1 MNFDF
6 QKAFLV
12 LVRGRR
18 EKESRRKIT
27 SRPTQIPELTNHFHL
42 NLWKI
47 ISHSQKQVLA
57 TCGPMSV
64 SFFTIVVFFGS
75 FYLINLMLA
84 VVALSYEEE
93 AEITQEERRKDLID
107 HRDDSTF
114 SFDPSSLS
122 IKQLSKQASKK
133 FDSKKNV
140 LMASYSRKK
149 TRRRKKGKD
158 GKPSNNKQA
167 NSNSNSDAVDD
178 SKSDNKSRSAT
189 PTPNPSPRHSGTI
202 RPQALALQQ
211 KNRGL
216 LQQAQ
221 LNQLQQQNL
230 ASDAVENEDANTLHP
245 LRGQLLSSRQASSN
259 RDSSLDD
266 SGVVDDHEDNQEVEV
281 EHPSNMEVS
290 SYFDFFIKNQCT
302 VFYRLQATVCFLDL
316 KFFTRGLE

>member
-1 MNFDF
+1 
-6 QKAFLV
+6 
-12 LVRGRR
+12 
-18 EKESRRKIT
+18 
-27 SRPTQIPELTNHFHL
+27 
-42 NLWKI
+42 
-47 ISHSQKQVLA
+47 
-57 TCGPMSV
+57 MSV

-114 SFDPSSLS
+114 SFDPSALSL
-122 IKQLSKQASKK
+122 KQLSKQAGKK

-140 LMASYSRKK
+140 LMQSYSRKK

-158 GKPSNNKQA
+158 TKPSNMK
-167 NSNSNSDAVDD
+167 SNSNSDALD
-178 SKSDNKSRSAT
+178 DNKSENRSRSAT
-189 PTPNPSPRHSGTI
+189 PTPNPSPRHSSTI
-202 RPQALALQQ
+202 RPQALALQ

-221 LNQLQQQNL
+221 LNQLQQQ
-230 ASDAVENEDANTLHP
+230 AVTAGGEGEENGDNNTLHP

-290 SYFDFFIKNQCT
+290 APPSMS
-302 VFYRLQATVCFLDL
+302 
-316 KFFTRGLE
+316 

>member
-1 MNFDF
+1 VR
-6 QKAFLV
+6 KKIIFLLPRPV
-12 LVRGRR
+12 FSS
-18 EKESRRKIT
+18 KKIKL
-27 SRPTQIPELTNHFHL
+27 SIPHFV
-42 NLWKI
+42 NLWRI
-47 ISHSQKQVLA
+47 IFHSLKKQVLA

-114 SFDPSSLS
+114 SFDPTSLS

-158 GKPSNNKQA
+158 LKATNNKNQA

-178 SKSDNKSRSAT
+178 NKSEAKSRSAT
-189 PTPNPSPRHSGTI
+189 PSPNPSPRHSSTI

-230 ASDAVENEDANTLHP
+230 TSDGVENENSNTLHP

-281 EHPSNMEVS
+281 EHPSNMEVN
-290 SYFDFFIKNQCT
+290 K
-302 VFYRLQATVCFLDL
+302 FY
-316 KFFTRGLE
+316 

>member
-1 MNFDF
+1 
-6 QKAFLV
+6 
-12 LVRGRR
+12 
-18 EKESRRKIT
+18 
-27 SRPTQIPELTNHFHL
+27 
-42 NLWKI
+42 
-47 ISHSQKQVLA
+47 
-57 TCGPMSV
+57 MSV

-114 SFDPSSLS
+114 SFDPTNLS

-133 FDSKKNV
+133 FDTKKNV

-149 TRRRKKGKD
+149 TKKRRRGKD
-158 GKPSNNKQA
+158 SKPNNSKPVN
-167 NSNSNSDAVDD
+167 NSNSEALDD
-178 SKSDNKSRSAT
+178 KSETRSRSAT
-189 PTPNPSPRHSGTI
+189 PTPNPSPRHSSTI
-202 RPQALALQQ
+202 RPQALALQ

-221 LNQLQQQNL
+221 LNQLQQQSL
-230 ASDAVENEDANTLHP
+230 AVEGETTEDTNTLHP

-290 SYFDFFIKNQCT
+290 ESFLKALS
-302 VFYRLQATVCFLDL
+302 RLILFLSIPL
-316 KFFTRGLE
+316 R

>member
-1 MNFDF
+1 MCTIWYVREI
-6 QKAFLV
+6 FL
-12 LVRGRR
+12 RDD
-18 EKESRRKIT
+18 ETFSI
-27 SRPTQIPELTNHFHL
+27 FHD
-42 NLWKI
+42 K
-47 ISHSQKQVLA
+47 KQVLA

-158 GKPSNNKQA
+158 MKSTNNKNQQA

-178 SKSDNKSRSAT
+178 KDSDNKSRSAT
-189 PTPNPSPRHSGTI
+189 PTPSPSPRNSSTI

-230 ASDAVENEDANTLHP
+230 AVESEENEKSNTLHP

-281 EHPSNMEVS
+281 EHPSNMEVIS
-290 SYFDFFIKNQCT
+290 FVTLLCQSIFI
-302 VFYRLQATVCFLDL
+302 
-316 KFFTRGLE
+316 

>member
-1 MNFDF
+1 
-6 QKAFLV
+6 
-12 LVRGRR
+12 
-18 EKESRRKIT
+18 
-27 SRPTQIPELTNHFHL
+27 
-42 NLWKI
+42 
-47 ISHSQKQVLA
+47 
-57 TCGPMSV
+57 MSV

-114 SFDPSSLS
+114 SFDPTNLSL
-122 IKQLSKQASKK
+122 KQLSKQASKK
-133 FDSKKNV
+133 FDTKKNV
-140 LMASYSRKK
+140 LMQSYSRKK
-149 TRRRKKGKD
+149 TKRRKRGKET
-158 GKPSNNKQA
+158 KANNNNSKTNNN
-167 NSNSNSDAVDD
+167 NSNSEALDD
-178 SKSDNKSRSAT
+178 NKSDNKSRSAT
-189 PTPNPSPRHSGTI
+189 PTPNPSPRHSSTII
-202 RPQALALQQ
+202 RPQALALT

-221 LNQLQQQNL
+221 LNQLQQQFL
-230 ASDAVENEDANTLHP
+230 AVESEDNENSNSNTLHP

-290 SYFDFFIKNQCT
+290 RLHSAYLSSYPINHEG
-302 VFYRLQATVCFLDL
+302 A
-316 KFFTRGLE
+316 

>member
-1 MNFDF
+1 
-6 QKAFLV
+6 
-12 LVRGRR
+12 
-18 EKESRRKIT
+18 
-27 SRPTQIPELTNHFHL
+27 
-42 NLWKI
+42 
-47 ISHSQKQVLA
+47 
-57 TCGPMSV
+57 
-64 SFFTIVVFFGS
+64 
-75 FYLINLMLA
+75 MLA

-122 IKQLSKQASKK
+122 IKQLSKQAGKK

-149 TRRRKKGKD
+149 TRRRKKGKETK
-158 GKPSNNKQA
+158 GHSTRTNIN
-167 NSNSNSDAVDD
+167 NSNTEALDD

-189 PTPNPSPRHSGTI
+189 PTPNPSPRHSSTI
-202 RPQALALQQ
+202 RPQVLALQQ

-221 LNQLQQQNL
+221 LNQLQQQSL
-230 ASDAVENEDANTLHP
+230 ATETEDNENPNTLHP

-290 SYFDFFIKNQCT
+290 IETLSTSIC
-302 VFYRLQATVCFLDL
+302 L
-316 KFFTRGLE
+316 

>member
-1 MNFDF
+1 
-6 QKAFLV
+6 
-12 LVRGRR
+12 
-18 EKESRRKIT
+18 
-27 SRPTQIPELTNHFHL
+27 
-42 NLWKI
+42 
-47 ISHSQKQVLA
+47 
-57 TCGPMSV
+57 
-64 SFFTIVVFFGS
+64 
-75 FYLINLMLA
+75 MLA

-149 TRRRKKGKD
+149 TRRKRKGKD
-158 GKPSNNKQA
+158 MKATNNKNQQA

-178 SKSDNKSRSAT
+178 NKSDNKSRSAT
-189 PTPNPSPRHSGTI
+189 PTPNPSPRHSSGGGTV

-230 ASDAVENEDANTLHP
+230 TAENEENENSNTLHP

-281 EHPSNMEVS
+281 EHPSNMEVR
-290 SYFDFFIKNQCT
+290 N
-302 VFYRLQATVCFLDL
+302 VWWR
-316 KFFTRGLE
+316 

>member
-1 MNFDF
+1 
-6 QKAFLV
+6 
-12 LVRGRR
+12 
-18 EKESRRKIT
+18 
-27 SRPTQIPELTNHFHL
+27 
-42 NLWKI
+42 
-47 ISHSQKQVLA
+47 
-57 TCGPMSV
+57 
-64 SFFTIVVFFGS
+64 
-75 FYLINLMLA
+75 MLA

-158 GKPSNNKQA
+158 MKAANNKNQA
-167 NSNSNSDAVDD
+167 NSNSNSDAMDD
-178 SKSDNKSRSAT
+178 NKSESKSRSAT
-189 PTPNPSPRHSGTI
+189 PTPNPSPRHSSTI
-202 RPQALALQQ
+202 RPQQLALQQ

-230 ASDAVENEDANTLHP
+230 ALESEENENSNTLHP
-245 LRGQLLSSRQASSN
+245 LRGQLVSSRQASSN

-281 EHPSNMEVS
+281 EHEHPSNMEVRNALK
-290 SYFDFFIKNQCT
+290 FDFLTFK
-302 VFYRLQATVCFLDL
+302 
-316 KFFTRGLE
+316 KFKCKRIFEN

>member
-1 MNFDF
+1 
-6 QKAFLV
+6 
-12 LVRGRR
+12 
-18 EKESRRKIT
+18 
-27 SRPTQIPELTNHFHL
+27 
-42 NLWKI
+42 
-47 ISHSQKQVLA
+47 
-57 TCGPMSV
+57 MSV

-158 GKPSNNKQA
+158 MKVTNNKNQQA

-178 SKSDNKSRSAT
+178 NKSDNNKSRSAT
-189 PTPNPSPRHSGTI
+189 PTPNPSPRHSSTI

-230 ASDAVENEDANTLHP
+230 AVESEENENSNTLHP

-281 EHPSNMEVS
+281 EHPSNMEAS
-290 SYFDFFIKNQCT
+290 FFVVNQFPCN
-302 VFYRLQATVCFLDL
+302 FPFNNANSR
-316 KFFTRGLE
+316 

>member
-1 MNFDF
+1 MWSMLTTFQLITLDYWENVYNMVISFDDF
-6 QKAFLV
+6 TTITYCSSFFFNSKV
-12 LVRGRR
+12 L
-18 EKESRRKIT
+18 E
-27 SRPTQIPELTNHFHL
+27 
-42 NLWKI
+42 
-47 ISHSQKQVLA
+47 

-114 SFDPSSLS
+114 SFDPTNLSL
-122 IKQLSKQASKK
+122 KQLSKQASKK

-149 TRRRKKGKD
+149 TKRRRKGKD
-158 GKPSNNKQA
+158 IKAANNK
-167 NSNSNSDAVDD
+167 NSNSNSDALDD

-189 PTPNPSPRHSGTI
+189 PTPNPSPRHSSTI
-202 RPQALALQQ
+202 RPQALSIQ

-221 LNQLQQQNL
+221 LNQQLQQQ
-230 ASDAVENEDANTLHP
+230 STTVAVEGEENNENENENENSNTLHP
-245 LRGQLLSSRQASSN
+245 LRGQLLTSRQASSN

-266 SGVVDDHEDNQEVEV
+266 SGVVDDHEDNQEVDV
-281 EHPSNMEVS
+281 EHPSNMEVN
-290 SYFDFFIKNQCT
+290 FLFFMLFFMFIVMFMN
-302 VFYRLQATVCFLDL
+302 VF
-316 KFFTRGLE
+316 K

>member
-1 MNFDF
+1 
-6 QKAFLV
+6 
-12 LVRGRR
+12 
-18 EKESRRKIT
+18 
-27 SRPTQIPELTNHFHL
+27 
-42 NLWKI
+42 
-47 ISHSQKQVLA
+47 
-57 TCGPMSV
+57 MSV

-93 AEITQEERRKDLID
+93 AEITQEERRKDLMD

-114 SFDPSSLS
+114 SFDPTNLS
-122 IKQLSKQASKK
+122 IKQLSKTAGKK

-149 TRRRKKGKD
+149 TKRRRKGKD
-158 GKPSNNKQA
+158 AKPTNNNNNNVA
-167 NSNSNSDAVDD
+167 DTNTNNNSNSEALDD
-178 SKSDNKSRSAT
+178 NKSDNKSRSAT
-189 PTPNPSPRHSGTI
+189 PTPDPSPRHSSSTII
-202 RPQALALQQ
+202 RPQALALQ

-221 LNQLQQQNL
+221 LNQLQQQSL
-230 ASDAVENEDANTLHP
+230 QDDSVENENSNTLHP

-290 SYFDFFIKNQCT
+290 TESSQTKMKRKANFFLPAGDVGT
-302 VFYRLQATVCFLDL
+302 VAERSKDSEMQW
-316 KFFTRGLE
+316 

>member
-1 MNFDF
+1 
-6 QKAFLV
+6 
-12 LVRGRR
+12 
-18 EKESRRKIT
+18 
-27 SRPTQIPELTNHFHL
+27 
-42 NLWKI
+42 
-47 ISHSQKQVLA
+47 
-57 TCGPMSV
+57 MSV

-114 SFDPSSLS
+114 SFDPTNLS

-133 FDSKKNV
+133 FDTKKNV

-149 TRRRKKGKD
+149 TKRRRKGKD
-158 GKPSNNKQA
+158 SKPSGGGKQTNNN
-167 NSNSNSDAVDD
+167 NSNSEPLED
-178 SKSDNKSRSAT
+178 SKSETRTRSAT
-189 PTPNPSPRHSGTI
+189 PTPNPSPRHSSTV
-202 RPQALALQQ
+202 RPQALTLQ
-211 KNRGL
+211 KTRGL

-221 LNQLQQQNL
+221 LNQLQQQ
-230 ASDAVENEDANTLHP
+230 SIAVDGETENANTLHP

-290 SYFDFFIKNQCT
+290 ESSLSSVKLQTLIAFNQVTLALSPREVKIVKCNGNNLQRSIKKHD
-302 VFYRLQATVCFLDL
+302 VYALQPDYLSQSIVVIGVC
-316 KFFTRGLE
+316 

>member
-1 MNFDF
+1 
-6 QKAFLV
+6 
-12 LVRGRR
+12 
-18 EKESRRKIT
+18 
-27 SRPTQIPELTNHFHL
+27 
-42 NLWKI
+42 
-47 ISHSQKQVLA
+47 
-57 TCGPMSV
+57 
-64 SFFTIVVFFGS
+64 
-75 FYLINLMLA
+75 MLA

-122 IKQLSKQASKK
+122 IKQLSKTAKK

-149 TRRRKKGKD
+149 TRRRKKGKECSK
-158 GKPSNNKQA
+158 GA
-167 NSNSNSDAVDD
+167 NTKVNTNNSNSDELDD
-178 SKSDNKSRSAT
+178 NKSDNNRSAT
-189 PTPNPSPRHSGTI
+189 PTPNPSPRHSSTI
-202 RPQALALQQ
+202 RPQALALQ
-211 KNRGL
+211 KNNRGL

-221 LNQLQQQNL
+221 LNQLQQQSITAGDN
-230 ASDAVENEDANTLHP
+230 VEENNENEKSNTLHP

-290 SYFDFFIKNQCT
+290 DSL
-302 VFYRLQATVCFLDL
+302 RLPLSDDL
-316 KFFTRGLE
+316 VTGAACCR

>member
-1 MNFDF
+1 
-6 QKAFLV
+6 
-12 LVRGRR
+12 
-18 EKESRRKIT
+18 
-27 SRPTQIPELTNHFHL
+27 
-42 NLWKI
+42 
-47 ISHSQKQVLA
+47 
-57 TCGPMSV
+57 
-64 SFFTIVVFFGS
+64 
-75 FYLINLMLA
+75 MLA

-140 LMASYSRKK
+140 MMASYSRKK

-158 GKPSNNKQA
+158 MKTTNNKNQQQA

-178 SKSDNKSRSAT
+178 NKSDSKSRSAT
-189 PTPNPSPRHSGTI
+189 PTPNPSPRNSSSTI

-230 ASDAVENEDANTLHP
+230 AVESEENEKINMLHP

-281 EHPSNMEVS
+281 EHPSNMEVK
-290 SYFDFFIKNQCT
+290 FIVNVPNQLSLNFHPCN
-302 VFYRLQATVCFLDL
+302 ACDDL
-316 KFFTRGLE
+316 HKQTDNNFRFSHR

>member
-1 MNFDF
+1 
-6 QKAFLV
+6 
-12 LVRGRR
+12 
-18 EKESRRKIT
+18 
-27 SRPTQIPELTNHFHL
+27 
-42 NLWKI
+42 
-47 ISHSQKQVLA
+47 
-57 TCGPMSV
+57 MSV

-122 IKQLSKQASKK
+122 IKQLSKQAGKK

-149 TRRRKKGKD
+149 TRRRKKGKEVK
-158 GKPSNNKQA
+158 GNISRSNN
-167 NSNSNSDAVDD
+167 NSNSDALDD
-178 SKSDNKSRSAT
+178 NKSDNKSRSAT
-189 PTPNPSPRHSGTI
+189 PTPNPSPRHSSTI
-202 RPQALALQQ
+202 RPQVLALQQ

-221 LNQLQQQNL
+221 LNQLQQQ
-230 ASDAVENEDANTLHP
+230 SIAVENDETENPNTLHP

-281 EHPSNMEVS
+281 EHPSNMEV
-290 SYFDFFIKNQCT
+290 NHW
-302 VFYRLQATVCFLDL
+302 L
-316 KFFTRGLE
+316 

>member
-1 MNFDF
+1 VPGPRISALIFSPSVSR
-6 QKAFLV
+6 LV
-12 LVRGRR
+12 
-18 EKESRRKIT
+18 
-27 SRPTQIPELTNHFHL
+27 P
-42 NLWKI
+42 
-47 ISHSQKQVLA
+47 QVIE

-114 SFDPSSLS
+114 SFDPTHLAL
-122 IKQLSKQASKK
+122 KQLSKTAGKK
-133 FDSKKNV
+133 LDSKKNV

-149 TRRRKKGKD
+149 TKRRRKGKD
-158 GKPSNNKQA
+158 TKPPNNNSSSVTNTNTNN
-167 NSNSNSDAVDD
+167 NSNSEALDD
-178 SKSDNKSRSAT
+178 NKSDNKSRSAT
-189 PTPNPSPRHSGTI
+189 PTPNPSPRHSSTTI
-202 RPQALALQQ
+202 RPQALALQ

-221 LNQLQQQNL
+221 LNLQQQQQ
-230 ASDAVENEDANTLHP
+230 DEVVVDEDSNTLHP

-281 EHPSNMEVS
+281 EHPSNMEVRPTGNS
-290 SYFDFFIKNQCT
+290 GSIPQRSEDSEVQ
-302 VFYRLQATVCFLDL
+302 R
-316 KFFTRGLE
+316 